1 MAGWL
6 LSLVLVVLDRVQAQ
20 GQLSNIAR
28 RDRGN
33 RCRVS
38 PRDWCRPGAR
48 SHGPLGVV
56 LFHSCDTLATT
67 VVVWNILPRSCLV
80 GERERCVS
88 SVRALL
94 AARVLLAQLRDR
106 WSAHTIGR
114 CW

>member
-28 RDRGN
+28 RDRGD
-33 RCRVS
+33 RRRVS
-38 PRDWCRPGAR
+38 PRDWYRPGGR
-48 SHGPLGVV
+48 SHGPLELAFV
-56 LFHSCDTLATT
+56 HSCDSHPAT
-67 VVVWNILPRSCLV
+67 VVVWDIMPRSCLV
-80 GERERCVS
+80 GARERCVS

-94 AARVLLAQLRDR
+94 AAHVCCWHRFEMG
-106 WSAHTIGR
+106 SAHTIGS